1 MGYDD
6 VHGGAGM
13 TAWTADRGGVWWQ
26 DGRLALIDQTRLPQT
41 FLVLHPDS
49 LDDVADAI
57 RQLKVRGAPAI
68 GIAAAYGLVVAL
80 DEAEPSAAPEAWTVL
95 ERATET
101 LRATRPTAVNL
112 AWALDRVLGRVRA
125 TAPRDPT
132 AVREAVLAE
141 ATAIALEDR
150 ELCRRMGQFGLEALG
165 AARRILT
172 HCNAGALAT
181 GGFGTATAPLYAL
194 HAAGEPVAVLADETR
209 PLLQGARLTAWELH
223 RAGIPVQLVVDG
235 ASGVAMAKGLV
246 DAVIVGADRIATNG
260 DTANKV
266 GTFNLAL
273 AAARHH
279 IPFFVA
285 APHSTFDPHM
295 ATGSA
300 IPIEER
306 SPAEITDWRG
316 ERLAPEGVGALNFA
330 FDVTPHDLITAF
342 ITDRGVLRPP
352 YTETIPT
359 MLGAVTA

>member
-1 MGYDD
+1 
-6 VHGGAGM
+6 M
-13 TAWTADRGGVWWQ
+13 TAWTAERGGVWWD
-26 DGRLALIDQTRLPQT
+26 DGRLALIDQTLLPET
-41 FLVLHPDS
+41 FQVIHPDT
-49 LDDVADAI
+49 LEAVAEAI
-57 RQLKVRGAPAI
+57 VQLKVRGAPAI

-80 DEAEPSAAPEAWTVL
+80 DERQPTSAGEAQACLGEAAE
-95 ERATET
+95 R

-112 AWALDRVLGRVRA
+112 AWAVERTLAAVGHAPPDAPAMRA
-125 TAPRDPT
+125 A
-132 AVREAVLAE
+132 ALAE
-141 ATAIALEDR
+141 ANAIAAEDR
-150 ELCRRMGQFGLEALG
+150 ELCRRMGRFGVEALG

-194 HAAGEPVAVLADETR
+194 HAAGEPVQVLADETR

-223 RAGIPVQLVVDG
+223 RVGIPVRLLVDG

-246 DAVIVGADRIATNG
+246 DAVIVGADRIAANG
-260 DTANKV
+260 DTANKI

-279 IPFFVA
+279 IPFYVA
-285 APHSTFDPHM
+285 APHSTFDPKT
-295 ATGSA
+295 ATGTA

-306 SPAEITDWRG
+306 SPTEVTDWRG
-316 ERLAPEGVGALNFA
+316 RRLAPDGVSALNFA

-352 YTETIPT
+352 FAESIAA